1 MERAWGTFQRAAP
14 CPLERMLLPGS
25 FSMGVQVW
33 QSPCLDYGVCCLHGG
48 SKGSSHHLYAG
59 SRKGRDHSRPVLSGG
74 TARRIV
80 PGSGNNVPAK
90 VGPPPAYGA
99 ASPYRG
105 KANCLVRRGCSEDV
119 VLTAVPLQEFCRNMC
134 RPGEDENTIIPEC
147 YQRKRHSC
155 QLCHREQV

>member
-14 CPLERMLLPGS
+14 CPLERMTWRRTWGTEREERMLLPGS

-90 VGPPPAYGA
+90 VGPPRLRGSISLPGQSKLSCQERMFRRCCLDRCS
-99 ASPYRG
+99 ASGILP
-105 KANCLVRRGCSEDV
+105 KHVPTRRG
-119 VLTAVPLQEFCRNMC
+119 
-134 RPGEDENTIIPEC
+134 
-147 YQRKRHSC
+147 
-155 QLCHREQV
+155 